1 MCSEKLELVWQ
12 DMLYN
17 QKFFVDNS
25 SAFKREIIYL
35 PPYIE
40 RSYQNIVNDFF
51 NPDNF
56 LKICGYTFFKSYE
69 MQLELMN
76 YC

>member
-17 QKFFVDNS
+17 QKFFTDNTTY
-25 SAFKREIIYL
+25 KKDVLYL

-40 RSYQNIVNDFF
+40 RSYQAIVKDFN
-51 NPDNF
+51 NPDSF
-56 LKICGYTFFKSYE
+56 LKVCSFTFFKCYE